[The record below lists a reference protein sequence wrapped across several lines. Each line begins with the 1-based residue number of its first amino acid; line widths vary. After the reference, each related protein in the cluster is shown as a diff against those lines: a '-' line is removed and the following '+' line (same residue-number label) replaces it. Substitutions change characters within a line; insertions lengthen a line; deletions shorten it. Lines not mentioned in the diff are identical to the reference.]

1 MSDHQNAHRFGTQVV
16 HAGQAPEPVTGAIM
30 PPIFQT
36 STYVQPELGRNTGY
50 EYARV
55 QNPTREAWERNVA
68 ALEQGTD
75 ALAFASGLAA
85 IEAVIKRLSAGDHLV
100 SEENTYGGTTRMLNH
115 VIKRLGIEVTYVD
128 SRNVDEVKAAMR
140 ANTKLVH
147 VETPSNPLM
156 RICDVRRVAEV
167 AHDGGAI
174 LMVDNTFASPFNQ
187 RPLEMGADV
196 AMHSTTKYLN
206 GHSDVLGGILA
217 FRDSGLADEVSF
229 IRKSTGAVP
238 GPMDC
243 WLCLRGV
250 KTLDV
255 RMRRHNE
262 NGVRV
267 AEFLDDHPAV
277 VAVHYPGLSSHP
289 QHGLASEL
297 MDGFSGMVAFEMAS
311 PEAVKRCVERTE
323 IFQLAE
329 SLGGVESMSNV
340 PSLMTHASVPPDRR
354 EVMGITDSLVRLS
367 VGIEDGDDL
376 IADLDQALQA

>member
-1 MSDHQNAHRFGTQVV
+1 MSEQGENHRFGTKVI
-16 HAGQAPEPVTGAIM
+16 HAGQSPEPVTGAIM

-36 STYVQPELGRNTGY
+36 STYVQPALGQNTGY

-55 QNPTREAWERNVA
+55 QNPTREAWERSAA
-68 ALEQGTD
+68 ALENGTFG
-75 ALAFASGLAA
+75 LAFASGLSA
-85 IEAVIKRLSAGDHLV
+85 IECVIKRLSAGDHLV

-115 VIKRLGIEVTYVD
+115 VISRLGIEITYVD
-128 SRNVDEVKAAMR
+128 SRDPDEVQAAMR

-156 RICDVRRVAEV
+156 RVCDIRRVAEV

-187 RPLEMGADV
+187 RPLEHGADV
-196 AMHSTTKYLN
+196 VMHSTTKYMN
-206 GHSDVLGGILA
+206 GHSDVLGGVLVVKDQA
-217 FRDSGLADEVSF
+217 LGDELSF

-262 NGVRV
+262 NGQRV
-267 AEFLDDHPAV
+267 AEFLATHSEV
-277 VAVHYPGLSSHP
+277 VAVHYPGLPSHP
-289 QHGLASEL
+289 QHALAKEL
-297 MDGFSGMVAFEMAS
+297 MDGFSGMLAFEMKS
-311 PEAVKRCVERTE
+311 PAAVKRAVEAMR

-340 PSLMTHASVPPDRR
+340 PSLMTHASVPADRR
-354 EVMGITDSLVRLS
+354 EAMGITDSLIRLS

-376 IADLDQALQA
+376 IADLEQALEG